1 MVAVVGVCVDVV
13 RIGCVFEG
21 TLIRELGVLTCCVLG
36 GEVMCACAGAAA
48 LSCSLHLLEVM
59 PRALRPSSWAKR
71 TCCNATS
78 ECFD

>member
-1 MVAVVGVCVDVV
+1 MVAVVRVCVDVV
-13 RIGCVFEG
+13 RLGCVFEG

-36 GEVMCACAGAAA
+36 GEVMCACAGTAF
-48 LSCSLHLLEVM
+48 LPCTLHPVEVM

-71 TCCNATS
+71 TCCNARS

>member
-21 TLIRELGVLTCCVLG
+21 TLIRELGVVKWCVLG
-36 GEVMCACAGAAA
+36 GEVMCACAGTA
-48 LSCSLHLLEVM
+48 SLPCTLHPVEVM

-71 TCCNATS
+71 TCCNAMG

>member
-1 MVAVVGVCVDVV
+1 MVAVVGVCVGVV

-21 TLIRELGVLTCCVLG
+21 TLIRELGVVKCCVFGCSL
-36 GEVMCACAGAAA
+36 VCACAGTAA
-48 LSCSLHLLEVM
+48 LSCLSHLLEVM

-71 TCCNATS
+71 TCCNAMG

>member
-21 TLIRELGVLTCCVLG
+21 TLMRGLGLVKWFVLG
-36 GEVMCACAGAAA
+36 GDVMCAFAGTAR
-48 LSCSLHLLEVM
+48 LPCSWHPLEVM
-59 PRALRPSSWAKR
+59 PRALRPSSWARR

-78 ECFD
+78 ERFD